1 MYTGKESEVYMS
13 REWQQT
19 RMTEYVMPNAVYYQ
33 SIWAVRDLERM
44 EQRLKELNR
53 DTIRDG
59 SGILMESEVG
69 YKISKVENRAVE
81 AAILSER
88 VEGIRKALND
98 VPDRYRTCILDNIV
112 YNEPVPYPGKLWKL
126 WKQKFL
132 HGVAVNLSLI

>member
-1 MYTGKESEVYMS
+1 MS

-19 RMTEYVMPNAVYYQ
+19 RMSEYVMPNAVYYQ

-53 DTIRDG
+53 AAMQEGDIG
-59 SGILMESEVG
+59 VLMEREAG
-69 YKISKVENRAVE
+69 YKESKVERRAME

-88 VEGIRKALND
+88 VEGIKNALGD
-98 VPDRYRTCILDNIV
+98 IPERYRKCIVDNID
-112 YNEPVPYPGKLWKL
+112 YNEPVKYPGKLWKL

-132 HGVAVNLSLI
+132 YGVAMNLSLM